1 MKISTTAQAG
11 ALESNDV
18 LVTVMPND
26 QGGVQIQLETKRVI
40 FKQFG
45 KQIEEVVRGKVSE
58 MDVDDVIIKVQD
70 KGALNYTIR
79 ARVQTALERALASG
93 TRD

>member
-1 MKISTTAQAG
+1 MKISTTAKAG

-45 KQIEEVVRGKVSE
+45 KQIEEVVRDKVAE
-58 MDVDDVIIKVQD
+58 MGVDNVIVKVQD
-70 KGALNYTIR
+70 KGALDYTIR
-79 ARVQTALERALASG
+79 ARVQTALERALASEMC
-93 TRD
+93 

>member
-1 MKISTTAQAG
+1 MKISATAQAG
-11 ALESNDV
+11 ALEANDV

-26 QGGVQIQLETKRVI
+26 QGGVQILLETKRVI
-40 FKQFG
+40 LKQFG

-70 KGALNYTIR
+70 KGAL
-79 ARVQTALERALASG
+79 
-93 TRD
+93 

>member
-18 LVTVMPND
+18 LVTVMPNE
-26 QGGVQIQLETKRVI
+26 QGGVQVQLETKRVI
-40 FKQFG
+40 LTQFG
-45 KQIEEVVRGKVSE
+45 KQIEQVVRDKAVE
-58 MDVDDVIIKVQD
+58 MGVEDVTIKVQD

-79 ARVQTALERALASG
+79 ARVQTALERALA
-93 TRD
+93 